1 MSRLLTDSEKEQHDM
16 ISFAETQV
24 LSLIEKLKQDD
35 VVDQRWLAIAKTDL
49 EKGFMSLSRS
59 VTEQG

>member
-1 MSRLLTDSEKEQHDM
+1 MSRLLTDSEKEQLDM

>member
-1 MSRLLTDSEKEQHDM
+1 MSRLLTDSEKEQLDM

-24 LSLIEKLKQDD
+24 LALIEKLKQDD

>member
-1 MSRLLTDSEKEQHDM
+1 MSRLLTDSEKEQLDM

-24 LSLIEKLKQDD
+24 LSIIEKLKQDD